1 MRRFF
6 SFIAGALT
14 GGLVGAVLAMLFT
27 PIPGQVLRNKII
39 EKSIDISNEVKEA
52 QKNRRIELEN
62 ELAKRRRPTP
72 K

>member
-39 EKSIDISNEVKEA
+39 EKSIDISNEVKVA